1 MLYFQSDYIA
11 GAHPEVMEALCR
23 TNTAPLPGY
32 GTDEF
37 CEAAAEKIRAACEAP
52 SADVHFLTGGT
63 QTNAVVIASLL
74 DAAEG
79 VVAAVSG
86 HIGTHEA
93 GAIEY
98 TGHKV
103 LTLPEHAGKLD
114 PAELAAYLA
123 DFAADENNEHMV
135 APGMVY
141 ISHPTEYGTVYS
153 KAELAAIS
161 ETCRKYGIPLY
172 LDGARLGY
180 GLAAVG
186 TDLALPDIAALC
198 DVFYIGG
205 TKIGALCGEAV
216 VFAAGKMPRRFAT
229 LTKQHGA
236 MLAKGR
242 LLGVQFHALFSGDL
256 YMRISR
262 RAVALAMRM
271 REILLEKGYTLAIDS
286 PTNQQFPVLSA
297 EKYAALRE
305 KVAMSFWEKRADGS
319 VVVRLATGWSTTEAE
334 VEALNDVL

>member
-1 MLYFQSDYIA
+1 MLNFQSDYIA

-63 QTNAVVIASLL
+63 QTNAVVIAAMLN
-74 DAAEG
+74 ATEG

-141 ISHPTEYGTVYS
+141 LSHPTEYGTVYS

-161 ETCRKYGIPLY
+161 DTCRKHGIPLY

-186 TDLALPDIAALC
+186 TDLTLPDIAALC

-319 VVVRLATGWSTTEAE
+319 VVVRLATGWSTTEAD

>member
-37 CEAAAEKIRAACEAP
+37 CEAAAEKIRAVCEAP

-74 DAAEG
+74 DATEG

-141 ISHPTEYGTVYS
+141 LSHPTEYGTVYS

-161 ETCRKYGIPLY
+161 DTCRKHGIPLY

-186 TDLALPDIAALC
+186 TDLTLPDIAALC

-319 VVVRLATGWSTTEAE
+319 VVVRLATGWSTTEAD